1 MYSVPIKQNVITY
14 CKELLKTTN
23 FGQRGV
29 ADGNYLEQ
37 LRGIIG
43 QSVILDLL
51 DLPPLEPAGF
61 DGGIDII
68 HNGKSYDIK
77 SMGRNC
83 APKSYFVNNLI
94 GHQKDYIVDRY
105 MFLSLNRNDLM
116 LTICGWIDK
125 KDFFDKA
132 SFYPAGTKR
141 NRSDGTFFNTKADLY
156 ELENSKLNQINS
168 LQELKNI

>member
-29 ADGNYLEQ
+29 DDGNYLEQ

-61 DGGIDII
+61 DGGVDMIW
-68 HNGKSYDIK
+68 NQKRYDIK

-83 APKSYFVNNLI
+83 APKPYFVNNLI
-94 GHQKDYIVDRY
+94 GHQKDYTVDRY

-125 KDFFDKA
+125 KDFFNTA
-132 SFYPAGTKR
+132 SFYPKNTKR
-141 NRSDGTFFNTKADLY
+141 TRSDGTFFNTKADLY
-156 ELENSKLNQINS
+156 ELENSKLNQINN

>member
-1 MYSVPIKQNVITY
+1 VYSIPIKQNVITY
-14 CKELLKTTN
+14 CKELLKTNN
-23 FGQRGV
+23 FGLRGV

-51 DLPPLEPAGF
+51 DMPALEPTGF

-77 SMGRNC
+77 SMGRNS

-132 SFYPAGTKR
+132 NFYPEGTKR
-141 NRSDGTFFNTKADLY
+141 TRSDGTFFNTKADLY
-156 ELENSKLNQINS
+156 ELENSKLNQINN

>member
-14 CKELLKTTN
+14 CKELLKITN

-51 DLPPLEPAGF
+51 DMPPLEPAGF
-61 DGGIDII
+61 DGGVDMIW
-68 HNGKSYDIK
+68 NQKRYDIK
-77 SMGRNC
+77 SMGRNS
-83 APKSYFVNNLI
+83 APKPYFVNNLI
-94 GHQKDYIVDRY
+94 GYQKDYTVDRY

-116 LTICGWIDK
+116 LTVCGWIDK

-132 SFYPAGTKR
+132 SFYPEGTKR
-141 NRSDGTFFNTKADLY
+141 TRSDGTFFNTKADLY
-156 ELENSKLNQINS
+156 ELENSKLNQINN

>member
-1 MYSVPIKQNVITY
+1 VYSVPIKQNIITY
-14 CKELLKTTN
+14 CKELLKTIN

-29 ADGNYLEQ
+29 SDGNYLEQ

-43 QSVILDLL
+43 QSIILNLL
-51 DLPPLEPAGF
+51 DMPKLEPCGF
-61 DGGIDII
+61 DGGIDLI
-68 HNGKSYDIK
+68 HNKKSYDIK

-83 APKSYFVNNLI
+83 APKPYFVNNLI
-94 GHQKDYIVDRY
+94 GHQKDYKVDRY

-125 KDFFDKA
+125 KDFFDNA
-132 SFYPAGTKR
+132 SFYPEGTKR
-141 NRSDGTFFNTKADLY
+141 TRSDGTFFNTKADLY
-156 ELENSKLNQINS
+156 ELENSKLNQINN

>member
-1 MYSVPIKQNVITY
+1 MYSVPIKQSVITY
-14 CKELLKTTN
+14 CKELLKTIN

-29 ADGNYLEQ
+29 DDGNYLEQ

-51 DLPPLEPAGF
+51 NMPPLESTGF
-61 DGGIDII
+61 DGGIDLTY
-68 HNGKSYDIK
+68 NGKSYDIK

-94 GHQKDYIVDRY
+94 GHQKDYKVDRY

-132 SFYPAGTKR
+132 SFYSEGTKR
-141 NRSDGTFFNTKADLY
+141 TRSDGTFFHTKANFY
-156 ELENSKLNQINS
+156 ELQNSKLNQINS

>member
-14 CKELLKTTN
+14 CKELLKTNN
-23 FGQRGV
+23 FGLRGV

-51 DLPPLEPAGF
+51 DMPALEPTGF

-77 SMGRNC
+77 SMGRNG

-94 GHQKDYIVDRY
+94 GHQKDYKVDRY

-132 SFYPAGTKR
+132 SFYPEGTKR